1 MRTREFILVFFI
13 LDMLLLNGAI
23 MLASMF
29 ENSWHFISPWPP
41 STITL
46 SLNMAYIITYLIYI
60 DDMQYLKT
68 DFTDLLKLLIQRSIT
83 FLAIAAVLVI
93 AYHTE
98 TYTRVQFLVPI
109 AIFTIGKMAV
119 SFFLFYKMSLR
130 KTGRS
135 PMIIVGNNKIAYEV
149 YRYCKRNKFSGYK
162 PLGILSESLEKGKWS
177 EEILGTI
184 NEFQDVYDKTP
195 FNDVIISLA
204 LDEKEKIKELIHLA
218 EKNGVKP
225 RIVLNWYD
233 VINHHFHIQSLGAIP
248 LLDVRNVPLHN
259 YSNRFWK
266 RAFDLVFTSI
276 ALILLLPVFIIIAIL
291 IKLDSPGPIFY
302 TPVRLGVNGKPFK
315 LYKFRSMSES
325 DDALAGTKSTV
336 LNDKRV
342 TRLGKFLR
350 KSNLDELPQLYNVL
364 MNEMSIVGPR
374 PHRVHLNRDLQK
386 KISTYMVRHFVKPGI
401 TGWAQV
407 NGWRG
412 PTENRLQYMGRTLH
426 DIWYIENWSFFIDIY
441 IIFLTAFGKKTRKNA
456 F

>member
-1 MRTREFILVFFI
+1 
-13 LDMLLLNGAI
+13 
-23 MLASMF
+23 
-29 ENSWHFISPWPP
+29 
-41 STITL
+41 
-46 SLNMAYIITYLIYI
+46 
-60 DDMQYLKT
+60 
-68 DFTDLLKLLIQRSIT
+68 
-83 FLAIAAVLVI
+83 
-93 AYHTE
+93 
-98 TYTRVQFLVPI
+98 
-109 AIFTIGKMAV
+109 
-119 SFFLFYKMSLR
+119 
-130 KTGRS
+130 
-135 PMIIVGNNKIAYEV
+135 
-149 YRYCKRNKFSGYK
+149 
-162 PLGILSESLEKGKWS
+162 
-177 EEILGTI
+177 
-184 NEFQDVYDKTP
+184 
-195 FNDVIISLA
+195 
-204 LDEKEKIKELIHLA
+204 
-218 EKNGVKP
+218 
-225 RIVLNWYD
+225 
-233 VINHHFHIQSLGAIP
+233 LGAIP

-276 ALILLLPVFIIIAIL
+276 ALILLLPIFIIVAIL

-386 KISTYMVRHFVKPGI
+386 KMSTYMVRHFVKPGI

-441 IIFLTAFGKKTRKNA
+441 IIFLTAFGKKSRKNA